1 MFIVPCLL
9 KALVVSSGTHT
20 MILIEKT
27 VYTSLLSI
35 SRSGLR
41 SRQNQEWKS
50 VTNKG
55 KRRRDRRENEH
66 NKMHGILELLPNN
79 IDRRHGIPGTD
90 CLVFFLVVYTHLFVG
105 RGMPLVPTG
114 DSNCSNGIEA
124 PKQQLQ
130 KCPIRRQE
138 CYGDLWLLVPSLLL
152 RGCLCEESIHEDVY
166 ETKGLL
172 LDNSWYVQRD

>member
-1 MFIVPCLL
+1 
-9 KALVVSSGTHT
+9 

-41 SRQNQEWKS
+41 SRQNKEWKS

-55 KRRRDRRENEH
+55 KRGRDRRENEH
-66 NKMHGILELLPNN
+66 NTMHWKLELLPNSV
-79 IDRRHGIPGTD
+79 DRRHGIPGTD
-90 CLVFFLVVYTHLFVG
+90 CLVFFLIFYVHLFVG
-105 RGMPLVPTG
+105 KGMSLVQTG
-114 DSNCSNGIEA
+114 DSNCSNGIQA

-130 KCPIRRQE
+130 WCPIRRQG

-152 RGCLCEESIHEDVY
+152 RGCLCKESILEDLY
-166 ETKGLL
+166 ETKSLL
-172 LDNSWYVQRD
+172 LDTSWYVQRDWHAHSSHASK